1 MISDTISYHGRDGT
15 GKPPLNLTVNR
26 QYKSIDNIVMVEW
39 PLRSDGTQRVIEEE
53 LSNFWNI
60 NEVYKMSR
68 LKPLI

>member
-15 GKPPLNLTVNR
+15 GKSPLNLTVNR
-26 QYKSIDNIVMVEW
+26 QYKNIDNIVMVDW

-68 LKPLI
+68 